1 MVISMI
7 LLRCRLTEPAT
18 SGIDSSPVL
27 NIFVY
32 CFLQPCLNIDMLRF
46 HTTEKGISI
55 AEILPE
61 TETIGSAGDLLDIL
75 ADAGYN
81 GSTGLIVHSGTLSN
95 DFFDLKTGLA
105 GEILQKF
112 SNYRMRLA
120 IIGDFTDV
128 KSKAMRDF
136 IRESNTRGT
145 INFVA
150 TSEEA
155 IARLNR

>member
-1 MVISMI
+1 
-7 LLRCRLTEPAT
+7 
-18 SGIDSSPVL
+18 
-27 NIFVY
+27 
-32 CFLQPCLNIDMLRF
+32 MLRF

-55 AEILPE
+55 AEVLPDAD
-61 TETIGSAGDLLDIL
+61 IISSAGDLLDIL

-81 GSTGLIVHSGTLSN
+81 GSTGLIVHSGTLSS

-120 IIGDFTDV
+120 IIGDFSDV
-128 KSKAMRDF
+128 KSKALRDF

-150 TSEEA
+150 TAEEA

>member
-1 MVISMI
+1 
-7 LLRCRLTEPAT
+7 
-18 SGIDSSPVL
+18 
-27 NIFVY
+27 
-32 CFLQPCLNIDMLRF
+32 MLRF
-46 HTTEKGISI
+46 HTTEKGITI
-55 AEILPE
+55 AEILP
-61 TETIGSAGDLLDIL
+61 GSADIATAEDLLDIL

-81 GSTGLIVHSGTLSN
+81 GSTGLIVHSGTLSKE
-95 DFFDLKTGLA
+95 FFDLKTGLA

-128 KSKAMRDF
+128 KSKALRDF

-155 IARLNR
+155 IARLNK